1 MIHPQPSVTAIP
13 MQAAISDLDH
23 ALGQLTD
30 TLQNLASRLD
40 GALTPA
46 EELESLPKV
55 EQGAAVARS
64 PIVLAIDKHTER
76 VRALNNVVQYLLS
89 RLEI

>member
-1 MIHPQPSVTAIP
+1 

-46 EELESLPKV
+46 EVLKSLPKV
-55 EQGAAVARS
+55 EQDAVARS
-64 PIVLAIDKHTER
+64 PIVLAIDEHTER
-76 VRALNNVVQYLLS
+76 VRALDNVVQDLLS